1 MYFATKYSLQWNLY
15 KEDTIGAKK
24 SVRFIE
30 LSALYRFFRRQF
42 DRKANQSVSRHT
54 ARLKEV
60 SAL

>member
-1 MYFATKYSLQWNLY
+1 MYFAAKYSLQWNLY

-24 SVRFIE
+24 V
-30 LSALYRFFRRQF
+30 SALYRFFRRQF